1 MYVKGTENLKTI
13 LAFILLSAAICPAQ
27 VVPAITATCATSVDG
42 SVVGVPNPLNPPVVN
57 AGLFGTLPAGNYFVE
72 IVWYDASSNL
82 TLPSPEVQV
91 QLTGTGELIISPTSS
106 GMPANAVGTQV
117 FIGTTSGSET
127 FQGSVAGSAT
137 YYQNTPLTTG
147 ASPPTVNTTICKVI
161 ANDAGWPTGTG
172 YAVSMT
178 TPSGQTMPGYP
189 VQMQFLG
196 PGNTINLSQGL
207 PYYNGTITYPIP
219 ILARP
224 YGHGPQSISGPLSL
238 GGYELT
244 VGEINASGLV
254 IFPDGGVLNGTFS
267 GTPTFSGNVD
277 FTGIPVFGT
286 FNMTGNLLINGVAGT
301 NGYCYG
307 TNGTAIE
314 YINCGANSVGGTPTL
329 VLGAAAG
336 SGGSETLESGSA
348 DQVGKFYI
356 TTGSGPTTGTLVTV
370 TFGNAFSTYANCVIS
385 PYNTAA
391 ASVSPDI
398 LVVGGSTTQWDIN
411 VVTSALTAS
420 TPYIWNYLCRGH

>member
-1 MYVKGTENLKTI
+1 
-13 LAFILLSAAICPAQ
+13 
-27 VVPAITATCATSVDG
+27 
-42 SVVGVPNPLNPPVVN
+42 
-57 AGLFGTLPAGNYFVE
+57 
-72 IVWYDASSNL
+72 
-82 TLPSPEVQV
+82 
-91 QLTGTGELIISPTSS
+91 
-106 GMPANAVGTQV
+106 
-117 FIGTTSGSET
+117 
-127 FQGSVAGSAT
+127 
-137 YYQNTPLTTG
+137 
-147 ASPPTVNTTICKVI
+147 
-161 ANDAGWPTGTG
+161 
-172 YAVSMT
+172 
-178 TPSGQTMPGYP
+178 
-189 VQMQFLG
+189 MQFLG

-314 YINCGANSVGGTPTL
+314 YINCGASSVGGTPTL

-348 DQVGKFYI
+348 DQVGKFTI

-370 TFGNAFSTYANCVIS
+370 TFGNVFSTYANCVIS

-398 LVVGGSTTQWDIN
+398 LVLGGGTTQWDIN
-411 VVTSALTAS
+411 VVTSALTA
-420 TPYIWNYLCRGH
+420 TTAYIWNYLCRGY

>member
-91 QLTGTGELIISPTSS
+91 QLTGTGELIISPPSS

-161 ANDAGWPTGTG
+161 ANDAGWPSGTG

-244 VGEINASGLV
+244 VGEINASELV

-314 YINCGANSVGGTPTL
+314 YINCGFGDGAVLNGTFSGTPTFSGNVDFTGIPVFGTFNMTGNL
-329 VLGAAAG
+329 LINGVAG
-336 SGGSETLESGSA
+336 TNG
-348 DQVGKFYI
+348 YCY
-356 TTGSGPTTGTLVTV
+356 GTN
-370 TFGNAFSTYANCVIS
+370 G
-385 PYNTAA
+385 TA
-391 ASVSPDI
+391 I
-398 LVVGGSTTQWDIN
+398 E
-411 VVTSALTAS
+411 
-420 TPYIWNYLCRGH
+420 